1 MTNLIYTCS
10 RVSELET
17 ENARLIALSQSSQ
30 VSSNPSALASEV
42 EQLRAELAAVRDR
55 ERELSAQLASRSEP
69 TVKLEASDSNALLSS
84 PARSPNLPFPNKTGA
99 SLGLMVCAKFSYP
112 SSVPQRQQSR
122 SSCVPFLAS
131 FQCLCTAFRIPVLR
145 FQHPFHHLLLIS
157 TPTFPQTMIGPDP
170 LPPPSWISTLITI
183 FLTLRL

>member
-1 MTNLIYTCS
+1 MTNLIYTSS

-17 ENARLIALSQSSQ
+17 ENARLLALSQNSQ
-30 VSSNPSALASEV
+30 VSTDPSALASEV

-55 ERELSAQLASRSEP
+55 ERELSAQLESRSEP
-69 TVKLEASDSNALLSS
+69 TVKLEASDSNAILSS

-112 SSVPQRQQSR
+112 SSVPQIQQSR
-122 SSCVPFLAS
+122 SSCVPFPAS
-131 FQCLCTAFRIPVLR
+131 FQCPCTALRIPVLR
-145 FQHPFHHLLLIS
+145 FQHLLLIS
-157 TPTFPQTMIGPDP
+157 TLAFPQTMIGPDP
-170 LPPPSWISTLITI
+170 FPPPSWILILITI